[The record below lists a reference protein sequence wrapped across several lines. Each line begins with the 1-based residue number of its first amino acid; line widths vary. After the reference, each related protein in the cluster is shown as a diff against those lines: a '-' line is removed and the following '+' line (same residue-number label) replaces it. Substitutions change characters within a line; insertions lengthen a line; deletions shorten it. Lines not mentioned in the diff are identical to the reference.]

1 MLILFHFFAALL
13 IIQGVASLLEGLR
26 FRAFIHNSLRE
37 AAGPFAPR
45 VSIIAPCKGIDIG
58 LEQNLEALFTQEY
71 PDYEIIFVIASTDDP
86 ARPVI
91 ERLIE
96 YHEGRRA
103 RLVVARPASGRG
115 EKVNNLLAALDH
127 VRPESE
133 ALCFVDSDARVGA
146 GWLRALV
153 APLEDEKTGAAT
165 GYRWYLPQHRFRHF
179 SQQAAET
186 ERGGFRAALLSA
198 WNGSIAT
205 TLGDHGRNFAWGG
218 STAILRK
225 TFARIDVR
233 ARWENAVSDDY
244 ALTKA
249 VRDAGLGIRFVPR
262 CLVAARENPSLA
274 SLLEFTTRQII
285 ITRVYNPSLWWTG
298 IISHALFCSVFFG
311 GVAFITARAISG
323 SPATG
328 TALMIGTIY
337 ALGSLKGWLRLIAA
351 REALAHAREEITRL
365 WWMLCFLWP
374 LVSLLF
380 LYNFAKSA
388 TTRRITWRGV
398 TYEMRSPDSTI
409 IINPARLARAS
420 DLR

>member
-26 FRAFIHNSLRE
+26 FRAFIRNSLRE
-37 AAGPFAPR
+37 APGPFAPR
-45 VSIIAPCKGIDIG
+45 VSIIAPCKGLDPG
-58 LEQNLEALFTQEY
+58 LEQNLGALFTQEY
-71 PDYEIIFVIASTDDP
+71 PDYEIVFVIASADDP

-96 YHEGRRA
+96 DHEGRRA
-103 RLVVARPASGRG
+103 RLVVAGPASGRG
-115 EKVNNLLAALDH
+115 EKVNNLLSALDH

-133 ALCFVDSDARVGA
+133 ALCFADSDAKAGA

-153 APLEDEKTGAAT
+153 APLEDEEVGAAT
-165 GYRWYLPQHRFRHF
+165 GYRWYLPRHF
-179 SQQAAET
+179 SQQAGAV
-186 ERGGFRAALLSA
+186 ERASFRAALLSA

-225 TFARIDVR
+225 TFARIDVS

-262 CLVAARENPSLA
+262 CLVIARESPSLA
-274 SLLEFTTRQII
+274 ALLEFTTRQII
-285 ITRVYNPSLWWTG
+285 ITRVYNPRLWWTG
-298 IISHALFCSVFFG
+298 IISHALFCSAFFG
-311 GVAFITARAISG
+311 GLAFITARMLAG
-323 SPATG
+323 STATL
-328 TALMIGTIY
+328 AAVMIGTIY
-337 ALGSLKGWLRLIAA
+337 ALGSLKGLLRLIAA
-351 REALAHAREEITRL
+351 REALAPAREEIARL

-380 LYNFAKSA
+380 LYNFTKSA
-388 TTRRITWRGV
+388 TTRRLTWRGV

-409 IINPARLARAS
+409 IVNPARLARAS